1 VKTRMRIFLAS
12 LLAVVLLGG
21 LLVGAV
27 GMGQVAAQT
36 QPANQPSA
44 SFVTRLAAKL
54 GVEQAKLEAAIIQV
68 HRQQAEQALNERMQK
83 AVASGKMTQE
93 QADKY
98 KSWWLSRPDF
108 GKMARL
114 NGLRGLNDES
124 ITRIAAILGIDV
136 ANLKTAVTQ
145 VLREIQDEA
154 VAQRLQQAVTQGK
167 MTQEQA
173 NTYKSWWLSRPETAI
188 RGFIG
193 SMGHGLGRFMHWK
206 RGP

>member
-1 VKTRMRIFLAS
+1 MKIRMRIVLAS

-21 LLVGAV
+21 LLIGVV

-44 SFVTRLAAKL
+44 SFVTRLATKL
-54 GVEQAKLEAAIIQV
+54 VVEQAKLEAAIIQV
-68 HRQQAEQALNERMQK
+68 QRQKTEQELNERMQK

-98 KSWWLSRPDF
+98 KSWWLSRPDL
-108 GKMARL
+108 GRAARL
-114 NGLRGLNDES
+114 NGLRGLNDEF
-124 ITRIAAILGIDV
+124 ITRIAAILVIDV
-136 ANLKTAVTQ
+136 AKLKTVVTQ
-145 VLREIQDEA
+145 ALREIQDEA
-154 VAQRLQQAVTQGK
+154 VAQRLQQAVTRGK

-188 RGFIG
+188 RGFLG
-193 SMGHGLGRFMHWK
+193 SMGHG
-206 RGP
+206 